1 MITTFIDDF
10 SPCLI
15 ENDTGNIVQTEVKL
29 MESQSSLSMYNKN
42 TGWYVDWSELSKE
55 NDIYALVIKGTKD
68 VQGLVAVMP
77 YPDMCAQFVSWMVAA
92 PQNNPLISDEKKYIG
107 VGGHLFA
114 IAINASK
121 KNGFDG
127 FITGFASDKKL
138 ELHYIEKMNAMHI
151 GQLHP
156 YQFAI
161 DESSANKILEVY
173 TYEWS
178 EDKL

>member
-1 MITTFIDDF
+1 MT
-10 SPCLI
+10 PKQKAQKKNI
-15 ENDTGNIVQTEVKL
+15 EK
-29 MESQSSLSMYNKN
+29 K
-42 TGWYVDWSELSKE
+42 KE
-55 NDIYALVIKGTKD
+55 KKKKKKTKKK
-68 VQGLVAVMP
+68 QKKKE
-77 YPDMCAQFVSWMVAA
+77 
-92 PQNNPLISDEKKYIG
+92 EKKYIG